1 MNTNNLKKVAPR
13 ARTAFIKAITARAGE
28 FGITAKD
35 VSAPTISGD
44 VLQVAGFT
52 HPARFAPAITRLQE
66 RVANEGFAQLIE
78 QMAYTWFNRFCAIR
92 FMELKSEEGYLEH
105 GVRLLSHPTQSQGFE
120 VLDRAPEV
128 IESLMGEGVS
138 LDKSALLELMLA
150 GNEQEALFREL
161 LLGQCHR
168 LHQAMPFLFEAI
180 DDETELLLPTGLTR
194 TDAFWRELVDGIPE
208 EDWTQVEVIGWLYQF
223 YISEKKDEVI
233 GKVVKSEDIP
243 AATQLF
249 TPNWIVQYL
258 VQNSIGRYWLQT
270 YPDSALP
277 AVMPYFVFPGEQ
289 PIAVQ
294 DEYARLIP
302 TSIEPESIKVLDPA
316 CGSGHILVEAY
327 NLLYRIYEERGYRS
341 RDIPQLILTHN
352 LFGLDIDDRAAQLAG
367 FALLMRA
374 RQDDRRL
381 FSREIQLNV
390 HALQESR
397 HLNIPKL
404 WQALNLNAEWDRGQ
418 SQDLFAVASASL
430 ASNDPRLSLLSDL
443 HRRFLAAKTLGSLIE
458 VPAEQVQAI
467 DELCATLQTLSI
479 SGDAMQ
485 KPAAKA
491 LLPLLAQAAV
501 LARRYDAVIANPPYM
516 GSKGMNGDLK
526 EFAKKQFP
534 NSKSDLFAIFI
545 ERNLELANRAGLV
558 AMITIQNWM
567 FLSSYENLRVNILEQ
582 HGIRT
587 LIQIGYNSFPEL
599 NSKVVQAAAFV
610 IQAYGGPKVS
620 EYINL
625 NDVSQSA
632 NKQSIFLEKLS
643 NNSIFNVHQRELTGI
658 PGYPIAYWISPT
670 LRSIFST
677 AKRLGDLAKPRQGLA
692 SGDNERFMRYWYEIN
707 QKKTDFKQTD
717 YQCAI
722 KSSFKWFP
730 HNKGGAYR
738 KWFGNND
745 YVLAFDEVNYNALAG
760 MGNHLPSKQ
769 LYFKPGMSWTA
780 LTSGKFNGRYTEHSI
795 FDAKGPV
802 LFANQGKNIFHFMAF
817 CNSIVA
823 TEILKILAPTLDFN
837 QGPVGN
843 LPIVESNKGSS
854 LCSVSDS
861 SKHCV
866 EISKNDWNQYEVSWG
881 FANNPL
887 LSLGYHQL
895 TLKASYQLLCA
906 HWHNA
911 TFEMQRLEEGNNR
924 LFIDAYGLQDELTP
938 EVPLSEIT
946 LTCNPH
952 YRYGGNL
959 TDEEREARLQSDTI
973 AELISYAIGCMMGR
987 YSLDREG
994 LVYAQAGN
1002 EGFKALVEEG
1012 AYATFAAD
1020 EDGILPL
1027 STDSWFED
1035 DVATRLEAFVCTVW
1049 GKETLEEN
1057 LQFIADSLCLD
1068 AIKPVKKGGET
1079 SRETLRRYLSTQFYK
1094 DHLKTYKK
1102 RPIYWLFSSGK
1113 EKAFECLVYL
1123 HRYNEATLPRM
1134 RTEYVTPLLGQMAGR
1149 IERLRL
1155 QQTEASTSD
1164 AKRIGKE
1171 IDSLTK
1177 QLAEL
1182 RAFDDQLKHHADM
1195 RITLDLDDGVKVNY
1209 GKFGTLLSDVKAIT
1223 GDKGE

>member
-13 ARTAFIKAITARAGE
+13 ARTAFIAAIKARAAE
-28 FGITAKD
+28 FGITAKGHAD
-35 VSAPTISGD
+35 FQLSGE

-52 HPARFAPAITRLQE
+52 HPAHIAPALKRLQQRLE
-66 RVANEGFAQLIE
+66 HEGFENLME

-92 FMELKSEEGYLEH
+92 FMELKSDEGYLEH
-105 GVRLLSHPTQSQGFE
+105 GVRLLSHPSQPQGFE

-128 IESLMGEGVS
+128 IDSLIGEGVD
-138 LDKSALLELMLA
+138 LDKPALLDLLLA

-180 DDETELLLPTGLTR
+180 DDETELLLPSGLTR
-194 TDAFWRELVDGIPE
+194 TDAFWRELVDAIPE
-208 EDWTQVEVIGWLYQF
+208 TDWQQVEVIGWLYQF

-258 VQNSIGRYWLQT
+258 VQNSVGRHWLQT
-270 YPDSALP
+270 YPDSALQQ
-277 AVMPYFVFPGEQ
+277 VMPYYVAPGEQ
-289 PIAVQ
+289 PAEVVA
-294 DEYARLIP
+294 ELARLTP
-302 TSIEPESIKVLDPA
+302 ASIEPESIKVLDPA

-341 RDIPQLILTHN
+341 REIPELILKHN

-381 FSREIQLNV
+381 FTRDLTLHI

-397 HLNIPKL
+397 HLDIPKR
-404 WQALNLNAEWDRGQ
+404 WQALNLNADWDRGQ
-418 SQDLFAVASASL
+418 VQDMFATAPATL
-430 ASNDPRLSLLSDL
+430 AANDPRLHLLSDL

-458 VPAEQVQAI
+458 VPAEQAQAI
-467 DELCATLQTLSI
+467 DDLYATLQTLSI

-485 KPAAKA
+485 KTAAEA
-491 LLPLLAQAAV
+491 LLPLLCQASV
-501 LARRYDAVIANPPYM
+501 LAKRYDAVIANPPYM

-534 NSKSDLFAIFI
+534 DSKSDLFAMFM
-545 ERNLELANRAGLV
+545 ERGLSLSSELGLISMV
-558 AMITIQNWM
+558 TMEGWM
-567 FLSSYENLRVNILEQ
+567 FLSSYEAFRFNILSKTSIQ
-582 HGIRT
+582 SMVHMPYLGKGGTSMGINFGTTAFT
-587 LIQIGYNSFPEL
+587 LDKKSISHMKGDFSCVRYFETNENGVPFTFPVKNDKCAFSSSLEFGKIPGRPIVYWASKATIRLFENSLIGQQFDVREGLGTRDDDLFLRRFWEVSIKDFRDADGQE
-599 NSKVVQAAAFV
+599 KW
-610 IQAYGGPKVS
+610 IKTDKGGPFRKWYGNADFVMNWINDGYEIKNHRNPDGTLKSRPQNTQYFFKKAVSWNKVGS
-620 EYINL
+620 GKTAFRQRGIGWGF
-625 NDVSQSA
+625 NDA
-632 NKQSIFLEKLS
+632 APSIFGDNLDSLHAMLCS
-643 NNSIFNVHQRELTGI
+643 NLFSHLISLQGGTLNVTTGI
-658 PGYPIAYWISPT
+658 
-670 LRSIFST
+670 
-677 AKRLGDLAKPRQGLA
+677 
-692 SGDNERFMRYWYEIN
+692 
-707 QKKTDFKQTD
+707 
-717 YQCAI
+717 I
-722 KSSFKWFP
+722 KSLP
-730 HNKGGAYR
+730 
-738 KWFGNND
+738 
-745 YVLAFDEVNYNALAG
+745 ALIENMAALISIRA
-760 MGNHLPSKQ
+760 NEFSK
-769 LYFKPGMSWTA
+769 LDW
-780 LTSGKFNGRYTEHSI
+780 
-795 FDAKGPV
+795 DA
-802 LFANQGKNIFHFMAF
+802 
-817 CNSIVA
+817 
-823 TEILKILAPTLDFN
+823 
-837 QGPVGN
+837 
-843 LPIVESNKGSS
+843 
-854 LCSVSDS
+854 
-861 SKHCV
+861 
-866 EISKNDWNQYEVSWG
+866 YEVSWD
-881 FANNPL
+881 FSKNIFLKNNEL
-887 LSLGYHQL
+887 YNELS
-895 TLKASYQLLCA
+895 TIYQKNRA
-906 HWHNA
+906 HWLQ
-911 TFEMQRLEEGNNR
+911 TCLEMQRLEEENNKI
-924 LFIDAYGLQDELTP
+924 FIEAYGLQDELTP

-959 TDEEREARLQSDTI
+959 TDEEREARLQSDTL

-994 LVYAQAGN
+994 LVYAHAGN

-1035 DVATRLEAFVCTVW
+1035 DVATRLEAFVHTVW
-1049 GKETLEEN
+1049 GAETLEEN
-1057 LQFIADSLCLD
+1057 LQFIADSLCLA

-1079 SRETLRRYLSTQFYK
+1079 ARETIRRYLSTQFFK
-1094 DHLKTYKK
+1094 DHMKTYKK

-1149 IERLRL
+1149 IERKRL
-1155 QQTEASTSD
+1155 EQAEASTAE

-1177 QLAEL
+1177 QLSEL

-1223 GDKGE
+1223 GDKGD

>member
-28 FGITAKD
+28 FGITAKG
-35 VSAPTISGD
+35 VIAPTVSGD

-78 QMAYTWFNRFCAIR
+78 LMAYTWFNRFCAIR
-92 FMELKSEEGYLEH
+92 FMELKNEEGYLEH
-105 GVRLLSHPTQSQGFE
+105 GVRLLSHPTQPQGFE

-128 IESLMGEGVS
+128 IESLMSEGVS

-180 DDETELLLPTGLTR
+180 DDETELLLPNGLTR

-208 EDWTQVEVIGWLYQF
+208 QDWTQVEVIGWLYQF
-223 YISEKKDEVI
+223 YISQKKDEVI

-258 VQNSIGRYWLQT
+258 VQNSVGRYWLQT
-270 YPDSALP
+270 YPDSALL

-289 PIAVQ
+289 PIEVQ
-294 DEYARLIP
+294 DEYARLTP
-302 TSIEPESIKVLDPA
+302 ASIEPESIKVLDPA

-341 RDIPQLILTHN
+341 RDIPQLILTRN

-381 FSREIQLNV
+381 FSREIQLNLY
-390 HALQESR
+390 ALQESR
-397 HLNIPKL
+397 HLNMPKL

-418 SQDLFAVASASL
+418 SQELFAVAPASL
-430 ASNDPRLSLLSDL
+430 ASNDPRLGLLNDL
-443 HRRFLAAKTLGSLIE
+443 HLRFLSAKTLGSLIE
-458 VPAEQVQAI
+458 VPAEQAPAI
-467 DELCATLQTLSI
+467 AELAATLHTLSI

-491 LLPLLAQAAV
+491 LLPLLKQASV
-501 LARRYDAVIANPPYM
+501 LAKRYDAVIANPPYM
-516 GSKGMNGDLK
+516 GGNSMNADLK
-526 EFAKKQFP
+526 IYAEKYFP
-534 NSKSDLFAIFI
+534 DSKLDLFTMFI
-545 ERNLELANRAGLV
+545 EQGFKLV
-558 AMITIQNWM
+558 REYGFNAMVTMETWM
-567 FLSSYENLRVNILEQ
+567 FLSSYKQFRLNMLSCSSIITLTHLEKMLMGIAFRTVATVWQ
-582 HGIRT
+582 KIHGIN
-587 LIQIGYNSFPEL
+587 IFGSF
-599 NSKVVQAAAFV
+599 SFV
-610 IQAYGGPKVS
+610 DKIDINEGGTPYQFPPNNKRLSCVS
-620 EYINL
+620 
-625 NDVSQSA
+625 SS
-632 NKQSIFLEKLS
+632 SFS
-643 NNSIFNVHQRELTGI
+643 NV
-658 PGYPIAYWISPT
+658 PGAPIAYWLPVELQKAFKENKLNKECRPRIGMQSGNNEKFYRIWYEVNNSKIVKNISSFASLKGDGIWAPLQRGGDARKWYGNNLYIVNLSNEGEEIKRT
-670 LRSIFST
+670 KNASLRNAECYFNTSISWN
-677 AKRLGDLAKPRQGLA
+677 RLSQTRFYVRHVEQGYAFDDLSPFATVRLSDRHYVYLGLLA
-692 SGDNERFMRYWYEIN
+692 SNAVRYLISFISTGR
-707 QKKTDFKQTD
+707 KTEVGHVSD
-717 YQCAI
+717 I
-722 KSSFKWFP
+722 PLPSSFRPLDNVSAISKSLVELSKSDWDSYEESPGFTRP
-730 HNKGGAYR
+730 LLLNHVESYSVLADIYR
-738 KWFGNND
+738 KQYDFWH
-745 YVLAFDEVNYNALAG
+745 V
-760 MGNHLPSKQ
+760 
-769 LYFKPGMSWTA
+769 
-780 LTSGKFNGRYTEHSI
+780 R
-795 FDAKGPV
+795 
-802 LFANQGKNIFHFMAF
+802 
-817 CNSIVA
+817 
-823 TEILKILAPTLDFN
+823 IL
-837 QGPVGN
+837 
-843 LPIVESNKGSS
+843 EM
-854 LCSVSDS
+854 
-861 SKHCV
+861 
-866 EISKNDWNQYEVSWG
+866 
-881 FANNPL
+881 
-887 LSLGYHQL
+887 
-895 TLKASYQLLCA
+895 QLL
-906 HWHNA
+906 
-911 TFEMQRLEEGNNR
+911 EEKNNR
-924 LFIDAYGLQDELTP
+924 LFIDAYGLQDELTH

-952 YRYGGNL
+952 YRYGNNL
-959 TDEEREARLQSDTI
+959 TDDEREARLQSDTI
-973 AELISYAIGCMMGR
+973 CELISYAIGCMMGR

-994 LVYAQAGN
+994 LVYAHAGN
-1002 EGFKALVEEG
+1002 EGFTALVDEG
-1012 AYATFAAD
+1012 AYDTFAAD

-1027 STDSWFED
+1027 STDSWFAD

-1057 LQFIADSLCLD
+1057 LQFIADSLCLY
-1068 AIKPVKKGGET
+1068 AVKPVKKGGET
-1079 SRETLRRYLSTQFYK
+1079 ARETIRRYLSTQFFK